1 MSEIAV
7 GLLLHEKEHL
17 APAGHPENSS
27 RLRLIE
33 EALRDGLNRCTYKSL
48 ATSPHGLEAI
58 VRVHWDTYVQS
69 VQKAC
74 QMGSGYLE
82 SDTFVTSGSFQA
94 ASAVVDACLSG
105 VDTIMGAGPSSA
117 FVLGRPPGH
126 HALAHRAMGFCMFNN
141 VAIAAQYAL
150 DHYSVTRV
158 AIVDF
163 DVHHGNGTQ
172 GIFYDRDDVLFC
184 STHRVMFFPWSGYPE
199 ERGAGKGKGF
209 TINRPLMAGDGDRD
223 IIAAHTDSFIPP
235 LDKFAPELLIVSAG
249 FDAHQLD
256 PLGGLNV
263 TNSAYREIGRM
274 LKRTADTHCQGRILS
289 VLEGGYDPQGNLES
303 ITSYLEGLALS

>member
-7 GLLLHEKEHL
+7 GLLLHEKEHP

-33 EALRDGLNRCTYKSL
+33 AALRDGLKRCTYEPL
-48 ATSPHGLEAI
+48 APSSHGLEPI

-69 VQKAC
+69 VQEAC
-74 QMGSGYLE
+74 QTGDGYLE
-82 SDTFVTSGSFQA
+82 PDTFVTSGSFQA
-94 ASAVVDACLSG
+94 ASAVVDASLSG
-105 VDTIMGAGPSSA
+105 VDTIMGAGPNSV

-126 HALAHRAMGFCMFNN
+126 HALAHRAMGFCIFNN

-150 DHYSVTRV
+150 DHYGLTRV

-172 GIFYDRDDVLFC
+172 TIFYDRDDVLFC
-184 STHRVMFFPWSGYPE
+184 STHRAMFFPWSGYPE

-209 TINRPLMAGDGDRD
+209 TINRPLMAGDGDRE
-223 IIAAHTDSFIPP
+223 ILGAFTDSFIPA

-249 FDAHQLD
+249 VDGHLLD
-256 PLGGLNV
+256 PLGGLSV
-263 TNSAYREIGRM
+263 TNSAYREIGQTLRS
-274 LKRTADTHCQGRILS
+274 TADTHCQGKILS